1 VANEFHRRREG
12 SSEPV
17 RAHIIVK
24 GDVQGVFFRAN
35 ARNAAQSLAITG
47 WVRNRPDGSVE
58 IVAEGQA
65 DKVNHFLHWCHK
77 GPELARVDDVE
88 VNWEESVGEF
98 VRFEILR

>member
-1 VANEFHRRREG
+1 MANEFHRRREG

-65 DKVNHFLHWCHK
+65 DKMNHFLHWCHK

-88 VNWEESVGEF
+88 VNWEEPVGEF
-98 VRFEILR
+98 ARFEILR